1 MTYRKM
7 KTKELLNTDKNRE
20 LREAFYQLEKEYRP
34 YFDLFVEKQN
44 TYTEF
49 RGGVTLDG
57 YLNYN
62 PDILLLAYNP
72 AHGLYREWEYK
83 KGHLVNMG
91 ERPFSIFQRWNA
103 RKNGEWWEIEKKQCN
118 WFPANVIEL
127 LFSYEEASEKDIR
140 DVLKTPH
147 KWVGHIE
154 KKIMVLNLYP
164 FGTKDGKKLQYM
176 FKRMIGDPNFT
187 KIDACPAVRKE
198 RDIRQYFVEL
208 IRDFIFTHIEPKCI
222 VCLGVSTISDF
233 TDKKYHKLS
242 GGLYVS
248 NEDKK
253 IIGINR
259 RGNWTKRAK
268 EAGKKAAEIV
278 RKAKDKDLNL

>member
-1 MTYRKM
+1 MN
-7 KTKELLNTDKNRE
+7 TKELLNTNENRE
-20 LREAFYQLEKEYRP
+20 LREAFYQLEKKYRP
-34 YFDLFVEKQN
+34 YFDLFVENQDK
-44 TYTEF
+44 YTEF

-72 AHGLYREWEYK
+72 EHGLHREWEYD

-103 RKNGEWWEIEKKQCN
+103 RENGEWWEIKKKRCN
-118 WFPANVIEL
+118 SFPANIIEL
-127 LFSYEEASEKDIR
+127 LFSYEEALGKDIGH
-140 DVLKTPH
+140 VLKTPH
-147 KWVGHIE
+147 KWVDHIE

-164 FGTKDGKKLQYM
+164 FGTKDGKKLQSM
-176 FKRMIGDPNFT
+176 FKKMIDDSNFT

-198 RDIRQYFVEL
+198 KDIRQHFVEL
-208 IRDFIFTHIEPKCI
+208 MRDFINTKIEPKCI

-233 TDKKYHKLS
+233 TDRKYHKLS
-242 GGLYVS
+242 GGLYES
-248 NEDKK
+248 KENKK

-268 EAGKKAAEIV
+268 EAGKKVAELV
-278 RKAKDKDLNL
+278 RKV